1 MRKHTAR
8 GGAWLSALVL
18 TLLTGG
24 VSAHA
29 AVPEHHSQAQAT
41 PLDALSTPVGLVTVV
56 LGVTGM
62 LVGALRRKKVP
73 VQPENQR
80 RT

>member
-8 GGAWLSALVL
+8 VGACLSALVL
-18 TLLTGG
+18 TLFAGG

-29 AVPEHHSQAQAT
+29 AVPEYHSQAQAT
-41 PLDALSTPVGLVTVV
+41 PLDALSAPVGLVTLV

-62 LVGALRRKKVP
+62 LAGALRRKKVP